1 MEGQGYIIDENGL
14 FGILTE
20 GLGTIF
26 FFLFFI
32 LFFIFLLKLPSTPA
46 STPCLLLP
54 LPSLPKRSPFPFW
67 PPSSFFFSLLKG
79 TLSHYL

>member
-32 LFFIFLLKLPSTPA
+32 FFLFF
-46 STPCLLLP
+46 
-54 LPSLPKRSPFPFW
+54 
-67 PPSSFFFSLLKG
+67 
-79 TLSHYL
+79 Y